1 MYTLRKCGSRLQ
13 VLLEALYA
21 RANLPASA
29 ELRRPSSEETL
40 EAETETSEKE
50 ACGSG
55 PEARGPK
62 REFYSQPPTGIWRS
76 VWSRPQLRPDG
87 TSALWS
93 RPKTTRLLSK
103 TQKGICISSNAA
115 EGMVSQ
121 TRKHLRS
128 VHASVK
134 SIAIDAKHSRVPVLP
149 CNSASN
155 LLKYSCFA

>member
-13 VLLEALYA
+13 VPLEALYA

-62 REFYSQPPTGIWRS
+62 REFHSQPPTGTWRS

-115 EGMVSQ
+115 KPGGGEMKLAGGGGGMQLVAPWLKNC
-121 TRKHLRS
+121 TGRDDLGPRP
-128 VHASVK
+128 
-134 SIAIDAKHSRVPVLP
+134 RRCLP
-149 CNSASN
+149 RG
-155 LLKYSCFA
+155 